1 MALLIRDGRI
11 ITPTEDFTGD
21 IYAEHETI
29 TRIEP
34 HIDAKLV
41 APGAEIVEARG
52 KCVFPGFIDPHVLLK
67 IQNLELTARTVV
79 EGFVQGLHKSPY
91 TGFSVDFAAY
101 RQYMPGDEIRR
112 IDWKAMARRGKPITR
127 EFETERS
134 QNVVCMLD
142 VGRLMRSPVQDAS
155 GQLLAKVDYDLV
167 QTALT
172 KVFLAWQRLG
182 EIEAPEPYARKVLVN
197 TATSWWRRR
206 WHGERPT
213 PTLPERP
220 ARDGTLDFDERDL
233 LWRHVTRLPARQRAV
248 LVLRFYEDLSEA
260 ETARLLGVS
269 TGTVKSQ
276 SSRALATLRQ
286 RLAEAGIEPAASP
299 VRPVTPAPLSTP
311 PPPPPPRPGHA
322 GAGPGADGAELSEV
336 TT

>member
-1 MALLIRDGRI
+1 MGTASRDVEDRFREFVAARSAALLR
-11 ITPTEDFTGD
+11 TAYLLTGD
-21 IYAEHETI
+21 WGAAE
-29 TRIEP
+29 
-34 HIDAKLV
+34 
-41 APGAEIVEARG
+41 
-52 KCVFPGFIDPHVLLK
+52 
-67 IQNLELTARTVV
+67 
-79 EGFVQGLHKSPY
+79 
-91 TGFSVDFAAY
+91 
-101 RQYMPGDEIRR
+101 
-112 IDWKAMARRGKPITR
+112 
-127 EFETERS
+127 
-134 QNVVCMLD
+134 
-142 VGRLMRSPVQDAS
+142 
-155 GQLLAKVDYDLV
+155 DLV

-299 VRPVTPAPLSTP
+299 VRPVPVPPAAPVPAPA
-311 PPPPPPRPGHA
+311 PRPGHA
-322 GAGPGADGAELSEV
+322 AAGPGVDGHDGAELSEV